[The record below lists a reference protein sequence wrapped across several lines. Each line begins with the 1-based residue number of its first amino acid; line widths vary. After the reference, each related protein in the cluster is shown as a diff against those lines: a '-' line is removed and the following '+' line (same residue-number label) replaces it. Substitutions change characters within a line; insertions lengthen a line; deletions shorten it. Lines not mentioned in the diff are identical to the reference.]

1 MRREK
6 GHRMICY
13 HSTKKENVESI
24 LTNGFKRSIDGEFG
38 AVLYLSLNKDFSKF
52 YGDALIIC
60 EIDDS
65 NITNIYL
72 SELDKIKRI
81 NTFEVY
87 KDKDIKCMN
96 VLLRNDKSFEVI
108 VFDVNVVRVLDI
120 QYKAKVQIIN

>member
-1 MRREK
+1 
-6 GHRMICY
+6 MICY
-13 HSTKKENVESI
+13 HNTKKENVESI

-38 AVLYLSLNKDFSKF
+38 AVLYLSLDKKFSMF
-52 YGDALIIC
+52 YGDALLIC

-81 NTFEVY
+81 NTYEVY

-120 QYKAKVQIIN
+120 QYKAKLQTIN